1 MVVGPLTFRRVTP
14 DISGFAP
21 RAVLRAVAA
30 QILSDRQ
37 RWVLWLPVGFGTGIG
52 LYFALP
58 VEPTGVSTAVVAVTA
73 LNGLAAWL
81 VAAAGLAFALTGVVG
96 YCPACAMA
104 GIGDGS
110 QR

>member
-1 MVVGPLTFRRVTP
+1 MALVRRNLGRPHQLIRT
-14 DISGFAP
+14 A
-21 RAVLRAVAA
+21 L
-30 QILSDRQ
+30 
-37 RWVLWLPVGFGTGIG
+37 G
-52 LYFALP
+52 L
-58 VEPTGVSTAVVAVTA
+58 GTAVVAVTA